1 MTLSLVLTL
10 AIAVI
15 VLVLLAWTLV
25 LAWPALRERTARPV
39 RSPPPRR
46 RAPPARGRV
55 AVDVAGR
62 LPEGLARAV
71 ADAHAALAPDR
82 VVLFWPDRRG
92 TLRVAAGVGV
102 ADHSLGSAVL
112 PADLEPLRSGAPQR
126 LGLRTRTV
134 PGLQGMRE
142 AVGLVVRHG
151 AAEGLLVA
159 ASAGERTLR
168 PADRTRLRAAAAA

>member
-1 MTLSLVLTL
+1 MTLSLVITL
-10 AIAVI
+10 AVGVI
-15 VLVLLAWTLV
+15 VALLLVWTVV
-25 LAWPALRERTARPV
+25 LSWPTVRGATARPV
-39 RSPPPRR
+39 RHAPRPRR
-46 RAPPARGRV
+46 GPAPRGPV
-55 AVDVAGR
+55 PVDVAGR

-71 ADAHAALAPDR
+71 ADAHTALGADR

-102 ADHSLGSAVL
+102 HAHSLGSSVL
-112 PADLEPLRSGAPQR
+112 PADLAPLRTGAPQT

-142 AVGLVVRHG
+142 GVATVVRHG

-159 ASAGERTLR
+159 ASAGQRTLR
-168 PADRTRLRAAAAA
+168 PGDHARLRRLAAA